1 MKKNM
6 VPLIGIIAGTGLL
19 IWSITSG
26 GPMAAFIDAP
36 SLAITLGGSFC
47 ALLVSFPMSD
57 LKKLPTI
64 LKKLLFTPETN
75 GEELV
80 NTVIEIS
87 KKTRSQGILA
97 IENDIKELDNEMLVY
112 GLEMVVDGSD
122 AEDIREIMEIKAEN
136 IEKRHSV
143 GQNIFNKW
151 GELAPGFGML
161 GTLIGL
167 IIMLGELNDPSTIG
181 SGMATAL
188 ITTFYGSFLA
198 NMIFLPIATNLK
210 LQTET
215 EMQLCEMTIEGVL
228 SIQAGQ
234 NPRVI
239 EQKLKSYLPDSK
251 NNAGSER
258 SGAQVDAELSKE
270 DNYG

>member
-6 VPLIGIIAGTGLL
+6 VPLIGIALGIGLL
-19 IWSITSG
+19 VWSITSG
-26 GPMAAFIDAP
+26 GPIAAFIDAP
-36 SLAITLGGSFC
+36 SLVITLGGSFS
-47 ALLVSFPMSD
+47 ALLVSFPLTD
-57 LKKLPTI
+57 LKKIPNV
-64 LKKLLFTPETN
+64 LKQLLLQSDIKE
-75 GEELV
+75 EELIA
-80 NTVIEIS
+80 TVVDIS

-122 AEDIREIMEIKAEN
+122 PEDIREIMEIKAEN

-167 IIMLGELNDPSTIG
+167 IIMLGQLTDPSTIG

-188 ITTFYGSFLA
+188 ITTFYGSLLA

-210 LQTET
+210 MQTEA
-215 EMQLCEMTIEGVL
+215 EMQLCEMAIEGVL

-239 EQKLKSYLPDSK
+239 EQKLRSYLPASNSELDSDAVEADLTK
-251 NNAGSER
+251 ER
-258 SGAQVDAELSKE
+258 
-270 DNYG
+270 NYG

>member
-6 VPLIGIIAGTGLL
+6 VPLIGIALGIGLL
-19 IWSITSG
+19 VWSITSG
-26 GPMAAFIDAP
+26 GPIAAFIDAP
-36 SLAITLGGSFC
+36 SLVITLGGSFS
-47 ALLVSFPMSD
+47 ALLVSFPLTD
-57 LKKLPTI
+57 LKKIPNV
-64 LKKLLFTPETN
+64 LKQLLLQSDIKE
-75 GEELV
+75 EELIA
-80 NTVIEIS
+80 TVVDIS

-122 AEDIREIMEIKAEN
+122 PEDIREIMEIKAEN

-167 IIMLGELNDPSTIG
+167 IIMLGQLTDPSTIG

-188 ITTFYGSFLA
+188 ITTFYGSLLA

-210 LQTET
+210 IQTEA
-215 EMQLCEMTIEGVL
+215 EMQLCEMAIEGVL

-239 EQKLKSYLPDSK
+239 EQKLRSYLPASNSELDSDTAEADLTK
-251 NNAGSER
+251 ER
-258 SGAQVDAELSKE
+258 
-270 DNYG
+270 NYG

>member
-1 MKKNM
+1 MIP
-6 VPLIGIIAGTGLL
+6 VIGIVLGIGMLV
-19 IWSITSG
+19 WSITSG
-26 GPMAAFIDAP
+26 GPIAAFLDAP
-36 SLAITLGGSFC
+36 SLVITLGGSFC
-47 ALLVSFPMSD
+47 ALLVSFPLAD
-57 LKKLPTI
+57 LKKIPNV
-64 LKKLLFTPETN
+64 LKQLLLQSDIKE
-75 GEELV
+75 EELIA
-80 NTVIEIS
+80 TVVDIS

-122 AEDIREIMEIKAEN
+122 PEDIREIMEIKAEN

-151 GELAPGFGML
+151 GEFAPGFGML

-167 IIMLGELNDPSTIG
+167 IIMLGQLTDPSTIG

-188 ITTFYGSFLA
+188 ITTFYGSLLA

-210 LQTET
+210 IQTEA
-215 EMQLCEMTIEGVL
+215 EMQLCEMAIEGVL

-239 EQKLKSYLPDSK
+239 EQKLRSYLPASNGELDSDTAEADLTK
-251 NNAGSER
+251 ER
-258 SGAQVDAELSKE
+258 
-270 DNYG
+270 NYG

>member
-1 MKKNM
+1 M
-6 VPLIGIIAGTGLL
+6 VPLIGIVLGIGILVWA
-19 IWSITSG
+19 IVSD
-26 GPMAAFIDAP
+26 GPISAFLDAP
-36 SLAITLGGSFC
+36 SFGITLGGSFS
-47 ALLVSFPMSD
+47 ALLVSFPLTD
-57 LKKLPTI
+57 LKKIPNV
-64 LKKLLFTPETN
+64 LKQLLLQSDVK
-75 GEELV
+75 EEALIV
-80 NTVIEIS
+80 TVVDIS

-122 AEDIREIMEIKAEN
+122 PEDIREIMEIKAEN

-167 IIMLGELNDPSTIG
+167 IIMLGELTDPSTIG

-188 ITTFYGSFLA
+188 VTTFYGSLLA

-210 LQTET
+210 TQTEA
-215 EMQLCEMTIEGVL
+215 EMQLCEMAIEGVL

-239 EQKLKSYLPDSK
+239 EQKLRSYLPDS
-251 NNAGSER
+251 NAEFETNSVEADLIKER
-258 SGAQVDAELSKE
+258 
-270 DNYG
+270 NYG

>member
-6 VPLIGIIAGTGLL
+6 VPLIGIALGIGLL
-19 IWSITSG
+19 VWSITSG
-26 GPMAAFIDAP
+26 GPIAAFIDAP
-36 SLAITLGGSFC
+36 SLVITLGGSFS
-47 ALLVSFPMSD
+47 ALLVSFPLTD
-57 LKKLPTI
+57 LKKIPKV
-64 LKKLLFTPETN
+64 LKQLLLQSDIKE
-75 GEELV
+75 EELIA
-80 NTVIEIS
+80 TVVDIS

-122 AEDIREIMEIKAEN
+122 PEDIREIMEIKAEN

-167 IIMLGELNDPSTIG
+167 IIMLGQLTDPSTIG

-188 ITTFYGSFLA
+188 ITTFYGSLLA

-210 LQTET
+210 IQTEA
-215 EMQLCEMTIEGVL
+215 EMQLCEMAIEGVL

-239 EQKLKSYLPDSK
+239 EQKLRSYLPASNSELDSGVVEADLTK
-251 NNAGSER
+251 ER
-258 SGAQVDAELSKE
+258 
-270 DNYG
+270 NYG

>member
-1 MKKNM
+1 M
-6 VPLIGIIAGTGLL
+6 VPLIGIALGIGLL
-19 IWSITSG
+19 VWSITSG
-26 GPMAAFIDAP
+26 GPIAAFIDAP
-36 SLAITLGGSFC
+36 SLVITLGGSFS
-47 ALLVSFPMSD
+47 ALLVSFPLTD
-57 LKKLPTI
+57 LKKVPNV
-64 LKKLLFTPETN
+64 LKQLLLQSEIKE
-75 GEELV
+75 EELIA
-80 NTVIEIS
+80 TVVDIS

-122 AEDIREIMEIKAEN
+122 PEDIREIMEIKAEN

-167 IIMLGELNDPSTIG
+167 IIMLGQLTDPSTIG

-188 ITTFYGSFLA
+188 ITTFYGSLLA

-210 LQTET
+210 IQTEA
-215 EMQLCEMTIEGVL
+215 EMQLCEMAIEGVL

-239 EQKLKSYLPDSK
+239 EQKLRSYLPASNSELDSDAVEADLTK
-251 NNAGSER
+251 ER
-258 SGAQVDAELSKE
+258 
-270 DNYG
+270 NYG

>member
-6 VPLIGIIAGTGLL
+6 VPLIGMVLGIGLL
-19 IWSITSG
+19 IWSIMSSG
-26 GPMAAFIDAP
+26 PIMAFVDPP
-36 SLAITLGGSFC
+36 SLAITLGGSFG
-47 ALLVSFPMSD
+47 ALLVSFPASD
-57 LKKLPTI
+57 LKKVPQL
-64 LKKLLFTPETN
+64 LKQMLFQPESN
-75 GEELV
+75 GPELIQ
-80 NTVIEIS
+80 TVLEIS
-87 KKTRSQGILA
+87 RKSRSQGILA
-97 IENDIKELDNEMLVY
+97 IENDVKELDNEMLVY

-122 AEDIREIMEIKAEN
+122 PEDIREIMEIKAEN

-143 GQNIFNKW
+143 GQDIFNKW

-167 IIMLGELNDPSTIG
+167 IVMLGQLNDPSTIG

-210 LQTET
+210 SQTEA
-215 EMQLCEMTIEGVL
+215 EMQMCEMVIEGVL

-239 EQKLKSYLPDSK
+239 EQKLRSYLPSSENLADSETNDDRLNGEFAK
-251 NNAGSER
+251 
-258 SGAQVDAELSKE
+258 DK
-270 DNYG
+270 NYG

>member
-6 VPLIGIIAGTGLL
+6 VPLIGIALGIGLL
-19 IWSITSG
+19 VWSITSG
-26 GPMAAFIDAP
+26 GPIAAFIDAP
-36 SLAITLGGSFC
+36 SLVITLGGSFS
-47 ALLVSFPMSD
+47 ALLVSFPLTD
-57 LKKLPTI
+57 LKKIPNV
-64 LKKLLFTPETN
+64 LKQLLLQSEIKE
-75 GEELV
+75 EELIA
-80 NTVIEIS
+80 TVVDIS

-122 AEDIREIMEIKAEN
+122 PEDIREIMEIKAEN

-167 IIMLGELNDPSTIG
+167 IIMLGQLTDPSTIG

-188 ITTFYGSFLA
+188 ITTFYGSLLA

-210 LQTET
+210 IQTEA
-215 EMQLCEMTIEGVL
+215 EMQLCEMAIEGVL

-239 EQKLKSYLPDSK
+239 EQKLRSYLPASNSELDSDAVEADLTK
-251 NNAGSER
+251 ER
-258 SGAQVDAELSKE
+258 
-270 DNYG
+270 NYG

>member
-1 MKKNM
+1 M
-6 VPLIGIIAGTGLL
+6 VPLIGIALGIGLL
-19 IWSITSG
+19 VWSITSG
-26 GPMAAFIDAP
+26 GPIAAFIDAP
-36 SLAITLGGSFC
+36 SLVITLGGSFS
-47 ALLVSFPMSD
+47 ALLVSFPLTD
-57 LKKLPTI
+57 LKKIPNV
-64 LKKLLFTPETN
+64 LKQLLLQSDIKE
-75 GEELV
+75 EELIA
-80 NTVIEIS
+80 TVVDIS

-122 AEDIREIMEIKAEN
+122 PEDIREIMEIKAEN

-167 IIMLGELNDPSTIG
+167 IIMLGQLTDPSTIG

-188 ITTFYGSFLA
+188 ITTFYGSLLA

-210 LQTET
+210 IQTEA
-215 EMQLCEMTIEGVL
+215 EMQLCEMAIEGVL

-239 EQKLKSYLPDSK
+239 EQKLRSYLPASNSELDSDAVEADLTK
-251 NNAGSER
+251 ER
-258 SGAQVDAELSKE
+258 
-270 DNYG
+270 NYG

>member
-6 VPLIGIIAGTGLL
+6 VPLIGIVVGTGLL

-26 GPMAAFIDAP
+26 GPFAAFLDAP

-47 ALLVSFPMSD
+47 ALLVSFPLSD
-57 LKKLPTI
+57 LKKMPTI
-64 LKKLLFTPETN
+64 LKKLLFSQDTN
-75 GEELV
+75 EEELI
-80 NTVIEIS
+80 NTIIEIS
-87 KKTRSQGILA
+87 KKSRSQGILA

-136 IEKRHSV
+136 IEKRHSI

-167 IIMLGELNDPSTIG
+167 IIMLGQLTDPSTIG

-210 LQTET
+210 MQTEA
-215 EMQLCEMTIEGVL
+215 EMQFCEMTIEGVL

-239 EQKLKSYLPDSK
+239 EQKLKSYLADSK
-251 NNAGSER
+251 NGVDSDVGSDR
-258 SGAQVDAELSKE
+258 LDGELSKE
-270 DNYG
+270 KNYG

>member
-1 MKKNM
+1 M
-6 VPLIGIIAGTGLL
+6 VPLIGIALGIGLL
-19 IWSITSG
+19 VWSITSG
-26 GPMAAFIDAP
+26 GPIAAFIDAP
-36 SLAITLGGSFC
+36 SLVITLGGSFS
-47 ALLVSFPMSD
+47 ALLVSFPLTD
-57 LKKLPTI
+57 LKKIPNV
-64 LKKLLFTPETN
+64 LKQLLLQSEIKE
-75 GEELV
+75 EELIA
-80 NTVIEIS
+80 TVVDIS

-122 AEDIREIMEIKAEN
+122 PEDIREIMEIKAEN

-167 IIMLGELNDPSTIG
+167 IIMLGQLTDPSTIG

-188 ITTFYGSFLA
+188 ITTFYGSLLA

-210 LQTET
+210 IQTEA
-215 EMQLCEMTIEGVL
+215 EMQLCEMAIEGVL

-239 EQKLKSYLPDSK
+239 EQKLRSYLPASNSELDSDAVEADLTK
-251 NNAGSER
+251 ER
-258 SGAQVDAELSKE
+258 
-270 DNYG
+270 NYG

>member
-6 VPLIGIIAGTGLL
+6 VPLIGIALGIGLL
-19 IWSITSG
+19 VWSITSG
-26 GPMAAFIDAP
+26 GPIAAFIDAP
-36 SLAITLGGSFC
+36 SLVITLGGSFS
-47 ALLVSFPMSD
+47 ALLVSFPLTD
-57 LKKLPTI
+57 LKKIPNV
-64 LKKLLFTPETN
+64 LKQLLLQSDIKE
-75 GEELV
+75 EELIA
-80 NTVIEIS
+80 TVVDIS

-122 AEDIREIMEIKAEN
+122 PEDIREIMEIKAEN

-167 IIMLGELNDPSTIG
+167 IIMLGQLTDPSTIG

-188 ITTFYGSFLA
+188 ITTFYGSLLA

-210 LQTET
+210 IQTEA
-215 EMQLCEMTIEGVL
+215 EMQLCEMAIEGVL

-239 EQKLKSYLPDSK
+239 EQKLRSYLPASNSELDSGVVEADLTK
-251 NNAGSER
+251 ER
-258 SGAQVDAELSKE
+258 
-270 DNYG
+270 NYG

>member
-6 VPLIGIIAGTGLL
+6 IPIIGIVIGLGLL
-19 IWSITSG
+19 VWSITSAG
-26 GPMAAFIDAP
+26 TLASFIDAP
-36 SLAITLGGSFC
+36 SLVITLGGSFA
-47 ALLVSFPMSD
+47 ALLVSFPMSSIKSIPSLLKQLIAAPD
-57 LKKLPTI
+57 L
-64 LKKLLFTPETN
+64 N
-75 GEELV
+75 AEELIQ
-80 NTVIEIS
+80 TVVDIS

-122 AEDIREIMEIKAEN
+122 PEDIRDIMEIKAEN
-136 IEKRHSV
+136 IEKRHSI
-143 GQNIFNKW
+143 GQDVFVKW

-167 IIMLGELNDPSTIG
+167 IIMLGQLSDPSTIG

-188 ITTFYGSFLA
+188 ITTFYGSLLA
-198 NMIFLPIATNLK
+198 NMIFIPISINLK
-210 LQTET
+210 QKTEE
-215 EMQLCEMTIEGVL
+215 EMQLCEMAIEGVL

-239 EQKLKSYLPDSK
+239 EQKLRSYLSDSMTPAE
-251 NNAGSER
+251 AGDEK
-258 SGAQVDAELSKE
+258 AEAGVKE
-270 DNYG
+270 KNYG

>member
-1 MKKNM
+1 M
-6 VPLIGIIAGTGLL
+6 VPLIGIALGIGLL
-19 IWSITSG
+19 VWSITSG
-26 GPMAAFIDAP
+26 GPIAAFIDAP
-36 SLAITLGGSFC
+36 SLVITLGGSFS
-47 ALLVSFPMSD
+47 ALLVSFPLTD
-57 LKKLPTI
+57 LKKIPNV
-64 LKKLLFTPETN
+64 LKQLLLQSDIKE
-75 GEELV
+75 EELIA
-80 NTVIEIS
+80 TVVDIS

-122 AEDIREIMEIKAEN
+122 PEDIREIMEIKAEN

-167 IIMLGELNDPSTIG
+167 IIMLGQLTDPSTIG

-188 ITTFYGSFLA
+188 ITTFYGSLLA

-210 LQTET
+210 IQTEA
-215 EMQLCEMTIEGVL
+215 EMQLCEMAIEGVL

-239 EQKLKSYLPDSK
+239 EQKLRSYLPASNSELDSDTAEADLTK
-251 NNAGSER
+251 ER
-258 SGAQVDAELSKE
+258 
-270 DNYG
+270 NYG